1 MLFLGSA
8 PALAAGED
16 FAPHVQKAQSCYDA
30 KDFDCAVRELLGA
43 YQIKPVP
50 GLLLNI
56 GHAHLDANRPQEAL
70 TFYTLYLN
78 SEKRL
83 TPGIRAEVEKFRE
96 QARQKLREPA
106 APPAA
111 TPPPA
116 APAPV
121 EAPPPAAPP
130 TAVETPPPAVTLP
143 PVAPP
148 VAPSP
153 APPEASASSPVP
165 AGGLVLI
172 GIGAGL
178 LIVGLGLGG
187 SAIATAGQV
196 TAGPGPFDAELD
208 GRGRAFSTAGAVL
221 DVIGGLTLVG
231 GIGWTAAWAARR
243 KKDKAPTAVSI
254 RPAFT
259 PALVSGRF

>member
-1 MLFLGSA
+1 MLFLGAA
-8 PALAAGED
+8 PAVAAGED

-30 KDFDCAVRELLGA
+30 KDFDCAVRELLSA

-106 APPAA
+106 APPPPTPTPA
-111 TPPPA
+111 TPA
-116 APAPV
+116 QV
-121 EAPPPAAPP
+121 EAPPPVVPP
-130 TAVETPPPAVTLP
+130 AAVETPPPVVTP
-143 PVAPP
+143 PSAAPVAP
-148 VAPSP
+148 APP
-153 APPEASASSPVP
+153 PPEAARPSGPP

-178 LIVGLGLGG
+178 LITGLGLGG
-187 SAIATAGQV
+187 SAIATASQV
-196 TAGPGPFDAELD
+196 TAGSGPFDAELD
-208 GRGRAFSTAGAVL
+208 GRGRSFSSAGAVL
-221 DVIGGLTLVG
+221 DVIGGLTLIG
-231 GIGWTAAWAARR
+231 GIGWTAAWAAHR
-243 KKDKAPTAVSI
+243 KKDKAPAAVSI
-254 RPAFT
+254 RPVFT